1 MRAPRLPDL
10 RRDADAR
17 PPPPLA
23 RIGWFVAFWT
33 AGLLVTAAVAY
44 GLRLIIFL

>member
-1 MRAPRLPDL
+1 MRPRLPDI
-10 RRDADAR
+10 RHDASAK

-23 RIGWFVAFWT
+23 RIGWCVVFWT

-44 GLRLIIFL
+44 GLRLIIFM